1 MRNVGF
7 QHFNTLHYCHH
18 WRLFGF
24 LEDLEMRREERTLP
38 APALTLL
45 FRHMQRTSSYPT
57 NLIISDQIST
67 NSSVHTACVNRLNPP
82 AGPAGYVSS
91 PSILLFSSLSARQD
105 CAKSNTI
112 NLPPPGEHQRHQTP
126 TASIDTVCKHSRSG
140 ERNPVACGWKWGPR
154 YSDTAARIAVGA
166 LIPCNPPPHHLHHS
180 TAADLLQRLVKWR
193 LEY

>member
-1 MRNVGF
+1 MRNVGC

-67 NSSVHTACVNRLNPP
+67 NSSIPFTLPVLTGSTLQLGLRATSAHPP
-82 AGPAGYVSS
+82 F
-91 PSILLFSSLSARQD
+91 FSSLLWVPGPPRLCQEQHNKPASSWGAP
-105 CAKSNTI
+105 AAPNTHRP
-112 NLPPPGEHQRHQTP
+112 LQ
-126 TASIDTVCKHSRSG
+126 
-140 ERNPVACGWKWGPR
+140 
-154 YSDTAARIAVGA
+154 
-166 LIPCNPPPHHLHHS
+166 LIPCANTP
-180 TAADLLQRLVKWR
+180 AAASETRLPAVGSEDPDTLIRQLKLQSEL
-193 LEY
+193 